1 MGHELSK
8 NYSFCSN
15 SGIEDVDVGHCLRKL
30 GVKSKRSIDDYGRE
44 RFLPIHLNNFLNNIS
59 IDWLYSYAQNP
70 VITVFKTIKNLI
82 FYCHLIFFFLK

>member
-70 VITVFKTIKNLI
+70 VKTVFKTIKNLI
-82 FYCHLIFFFLK
+82 FLLLFNIFFL